1 MKASERQNSDLEL
14 RALLN
19 AQPVKIAQYRRHMVE
34 FSLIA
39 HESSS
44 SVHYG
49 LQFIKCRGRK
59 SIKCGITIVQSGQ
72 NERHHKGLKDRPRK
86 TAADATYSSQSVKA
100 SCGDFSNVTVH

>member
-1 MKASERQNSDLEL
+1 VKASERQNSDLEL
-14 RALLN
+14 LALLN
-19 AQPVKIAQYRRHMVE
+19 AQLVKIAQYRRNMVE

-72 NERHHKGLKDRPRK
+72 HERYQRSLKDRPRK

-100 SCGDFSNVTVH
+100 SCGDFGNVTVH